1 MDNTQTVSVTLPH
14 EVIYVSGTVNGI
26 DYTWTNV
33 DADRWEAVVA
43 RTESEIYVVAL
54 TLINNLGTTTNTS
67 FTLYY
72 GVLNLITDRTE
83 RDVERWRV
91 LHTKGY
97 AALTEA
103 ERAEWDAGMKGAYN
117 AEDMNRVESAVG
129 FIANRLGELGID
141 VAPEVHPEWHVGDQP
156 TIDDIIRYFDNI
168 ALLRGT
174 LPLYSTTPA
183 APTTDER
190 LDYLM
195 ANAIEQIL
203 SDLDRQ
209 ISAIQQSWYYAGD
222 VFTEEI

>member
-1 MDNTQTVSVTLPH
+1 MDEQTVAVTLPTD
-14 EVIYVSGTVNGI
+14 VVYVSGTVNGI
-26 DYTWTNV
+26 EYIWTNV

-54 TLINNLGTTTNTS
+54 TLINDLGTTTNTS

-129 FIANRLGELGID
+129 FIANRLMELGIY
-141 VAPEVHPEWHVGDQP
+141 VAPEVHPEWHVEDQP
-156 TIDDIIRYFDNI
+156 TIADIIRYYDNI
-168 ALLRGT
+168 ALLRET
-174 LPLYSTTPA
+174 LPLYPTTPA
-183 APTTDER
+183 APTTDEQ

-222 VFTEEI
+222 VFTGEM

>member
-1 MDNTQTVSVTLPH
+1 MAEQTVAVTLQND
-14 EVIYVSGTVNGI
+14 VIYVSGTVNGI

-33 DADRWEAVVA
+33 DGNRWEAVVA

-54 TLINNLGTTTNTS
+54 TLINDLGTTTNAS

-103 ERAEWDAGMKGAYN
+103 EKAEWDAGMKGAYN

-129 FIANRLGELGID
+129 FITNRLMALGIY
-141 VAPEVHPEWHVGDQP
+141 VAPEIHPDWHVEDQP
-156 TIDDIIRYFDNI
+156 TIDDIIRYYDNI

-183 APTTDER
+183 APRTDER

-209 ISAIQQSWYYAGD
+209 ISAIQQSWYFAGD
-222 VFTEEI
+222 VFTGEV